1 MRRLAVLAVA
11 AAAVLLPVGMG
22 APASAATLAAPSEV
36 DTTFLQANAQTN
48 LAEITLGTIVESR
61 GASDATLAL
70 AEKTKADHQAALTK
84 LQALAQELQVTL
96 PTEPNATQQAAAAQL
111 QSASDDEFDLT
122 YAQIQV
128 AGHQLSIANTNTE
141 LASGSDE
148 SVQAYAS
155 GYLPVAQMHLTMA
168 TDLLASLGGSVPS
181 AVPAGS
187 GGAGATTS
195 PATLAAET
203 LLGVVG
209 LALIGFA
216 FLSVSRRRRVS

>member
-1 MRRLAVLAVA
+1 MRRLAMLAVA
-11 AAAVLLPVGMG
+11 AATVLLPVGLS
-22 APASAATLAAPSEV
+22 APASAATVAAPSEV
-36 DTTFLQANAQTN
+36 DTTFMQANAQTN

-70 AEKTKADHQAALTK
+70 AQKTKADHQAALTK
-84 LQALAQELQVTL
+84 LQALAQDLQVTL

-111 QSASDDEFDLT
+111 QNASDDAFDLT

-141 LASGSDE
+141 LSSGSDQ

-155 GYLPVAQMHLTMA
+155 GYLPVAAMHLTMA
-168 TDLLASLGGSVPS
+168 TDLLTSLGGSVPS

-195 PATLAAET
+195 NATLAAET
-203 LLGVVG
+203 LLGVLG
-209 LALIGFA
+209 LALLGFA
-216 FLSVSRRRRVS
+216 FVSVSRRRRVS